1 MATVYVGPSAT
12 RTIAP
17 LETGNATLVNSGLTP
32 VNDQFL
38 TLYIMAV
45 FLVLVI
51 PFWFLP
57 GARTIISPL
66 KLYVIGWHELC
77 HMIAAILSGGKVTS
91 VTIDPMLGGCTR
103 VDGGRPAI
111 ILSSGYVG
119 STLLGGLYVL
129 AAWHTIGAKLASFA
143 TAIGILC
150 PLYKVRD
157 KLTLLLTGFWLGI
170 LVGFWFIDHASPL
183 RWYSLFV
190 GIMHVFFALWD
201 FTDDRLFKKTN
212 DSDCTQY
219 ALMFPKTQPHHWAVG
234 WILFEISVFI
244 AFTFLGLAIFKMPTD
259 QMNAQA
265 AAFLPT

>member
-1 MATVYVGPSAT
+1 
-12 RTIAP
+12 
-17 LETGNATLVNSGLTP
+17 
-32 VNDQFL
+32 
-38 TLYIMAV
+38 MAV

-57 GARTIISPL
+57 GARTIIAPL

-77 HMIAAILSGGKVTS
+77 HMLAAMLSGGKVTS

-103 VDGGRPAI
+103 VDGGKPAI
-111 ILSSGYVG
+111 ILSAGYFG
-119 STLLGGLYVL
+119 STILGGLYVL
-129 AAWHTIGAKLASFA
+129 AAWHTIGAKIASFF
-143 TAIGILC
+143 TVVGILC

-157 KLTLLLTGFWLGI
+157 KLTFLLAAFWLAL

-183 RWYSLFV
+183 RWYALFL
-190 GIMHVFFALWD
+190 GIMHVFFALCKDYTDATHSPPLNFACFVGSGD

-219 ALMFPKTQPHHWAVG
+219 ALLFPKTQPHHWAVG
-234 WILFEISVFI
+234 WILFEVSVFV
-244 AFTFLGLAIFKMPTD
+244 AFTFIGLAVFKMPTS
-259 QMNAQA
+259 QMNLEA

>member
-1 MATVYVGPSAT
+1 MGLWFFALT
-12 RTIAP
+12 
-17 LETGNATLVNSGLTP
+17 LERFPMHV
-32 VNDQFL
+32 VQQFL

-45 FLVLVI
+45 FLVLVV

-57 GARTIISPL
+57 GARTIIAPL

-77 HMIAAILSGGKVTS
+77 HMLAAMLSGGKVTS

-103 VDGGRPAI
+103 VDGGKPAI
-111 ILSSGYVG
+111 ILSAGYLG
-119 STLLGGLYVL
+119 STIVGGLYVL
-129 AAWHTIGAKLASFA
+129 AAWHTIGAKIASFF
-143 TAIGILC
+143 TAVGILC

-157 KLTLLLTGFWLGI
+157 KLTFLLAAFWLGL

-183 RWYSLFV
+183 RWYALFL

-234 WILFEISVFI
+234 WILFEVSVFV
-244 AFTFLGLAIFKMPTD
+244 AFTFIGLAVFKMPTS
-259 QMNAQA
+259 QMNLEA